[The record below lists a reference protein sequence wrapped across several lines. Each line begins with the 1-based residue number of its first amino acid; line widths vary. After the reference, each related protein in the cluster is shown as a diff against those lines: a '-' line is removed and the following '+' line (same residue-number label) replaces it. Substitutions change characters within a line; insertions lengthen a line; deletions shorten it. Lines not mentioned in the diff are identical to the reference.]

1 MDWNSVAEAIGI
13 TLGVVALP
21 LVTLLGYLIVR
32 KGTKES
38 HVIEQRRAEIDG
50 LNMAVESMNTALA
63 AVNRRV
69 DRLEDELSC
78 EREYSLLLHA
88 HISAGKPPPPPAR
101 PPFIPKF
108 RTVPEGQG

>member
-1 MDWNSVAEAIGI
+1 MDWSSVAGTIG
-13 TLGVVALP
+13 TLLGVVALP
-21 LVTLLGYLIVR
+21 LVTLLGYIIVR

-69 DRLEDELSC
+69 DRLEDELCS
-78 EREYSLLLHA
+78 EREYSLMLHA

-101 PPFIPKF
+101 PPYIPKF

>member
-1 MDWNSVAEAIGI
+1 MDWSNVAGVVG
-13 TLGVVALP
+13 TLLGVVALP
-21 LVTLLGYLIVR
+21 TVTLLGYIIVR

-38 HVIEQRRAEIDG
+38 HVIEQRRTEIDG
-50 LNMAVESMNTALA
+50 LNTAVETMNTALD

-69 DRLEDELSC
+69 DRLEEELSS

-88 HISAGKPPPPPAR
+88 HISAGKPPPPPSR
-101 PPFIPKF
+101 PPFYPKF

>member
-1 MDWNSVAEAIGI
+1 MDWNSVAETIS
-13 TLGVVALP
+13 TLLGVVALP
-21 LVTLLGYLIVR
+21 LVTLLGYIIVR
-32 KGTKES
+32 KGTKEA

-50 LNMAVESMNTALA
+50 LNMAVVSMNTALA

-69 DRLEDELSC
+69 DRLEDELSS

>member
-1 MDWNSVAEAIGI
+1 MDWNNVAGTIS
-13 TLGVVALP
+13 TLLGVVALP
-21 LVTLLGYLIVR
+21 FVTLLGYLIVQ

-69 DRLEDELSC
+69 DRLEDELSS
-78 EREYSLLLHA
+78 EQDYNRILHA

>member
-1 MDWNSVAEAIGI
+1 MDWNSVAGTIS
-13 TLGVVALP
+13 TLLGVAALP

-32 KGTKES
+32 KSTKES

-69 DRLEDELSC
+69 DRLEDELSS
-78 EREYSLLLHA
+78 EREYSLMLHA
-88 HISAGKPPPPPAR
+88 HISAGMPPPPPAR

>member
-1 MDWNSVAEAIGI
+1 MDWSSVAGTIG
-13 TLGVVALP
+13 TLLGVVALP
-21 LVTLLGYLIVR
+21 LVTLLGYIIVR

-69 DRLEDELSC
+69 DRLEDELSS
-78 EREYSLLLHA
+78 EREYNRILHA
-88 HISAGKPPPPPAR
+88 HITAGKPPPPPAR
-101 PPFIPKF
+101 PPYIPKF